1 MMMTNAPGQDAFT
14 PQEWKLIQS
23 LRTPRQVQRYLS
35 SIPYNWGREGE
46 TQHSFRTALRLREA
60 HCLEAALVAAVIL
73 EQHGYPPLLLSLESK
88 DLLDHVLFAFQERGL
103 WEAIGRSRDL

>member
-88 DLLDHVLFAFQERGL
+88 DKLDHVIFVYRADGRWGSV
-103 WEAIGRSRDL
+103 ARSR